1 MTTTCDKPS
10 LCLSDL
16 DQFTGTEQWHRHPLM
31 RSVFFTDG
39 AKYVA
44 DIAGAYWL
52 LDDIAFAQAKAK
64 VAREEFQVW
73 KLAVSANATA
83 TLICEDGNDHVVSR
97 KTLSL
102 TDFPAPGIE
111 LWFANGVIYLPS
123 EH

>member
-39 AKYVA
+39 AKFVA
-44 DIAGAYWL
+44 DRAGAYWL
-52 LDDIAFAQAKAK
+52 LDDIAFAQADAK
-64 VAREEFQVW
+64 VARQEFQVW
-73 KLAVSANATA
+73 KLAVAADATA

-97 KTLSL
+97 KTLTF

-111 LWFANGVIYLPS
+111 LWFAGGVIYLPG

>member
-1 MTTTCDKPS
+1 MTNTCTKSS
-10 LCLSDL
+10 LNLSDL

-44 DIAGAYWL
+44 DTAGAYWL
-52 LDDIAFAQAKAK
+52 LDEIAFAQASAK

-73 KLAVSANATA
+73 KLAVAANATA
-83 TLICEDGNDHVVSR
+83 TLTCKDGNDHVVSR
-97 KTLSL
+97 KTLSF